1 MVRARKMGGHL
12 NGDAGWFLIGA
23 LAAAAALGVL
33 VTPAKASEN
42 GKLQPVAGESA
53 EVLEDAA
60 PLEDPLQL
68 VVSLGEQRIDV
79 YRGTTLVESSKISSG
94 KSGYSTPTGIFS
106 ILEKRR
112 RHFSNL
118 YDDAPMP
125 YMQRITWSGVA
136 LHQGYVPNYPA
147 SHGCIRLPGDFA
159 PRLFGMT
166 ERGAHVLVMRD
177 GAAPKEIVHGSLLQS
192 FVPEAT
198 VASLDANTIGNDPA
212 LRGAIE
218 SDAVETSALPRKT
231 VKYSGKP
238 LRILVTRASER
249 ARIRD
254 MQRILHRLGYA
265 SGPVDGVFGRKTRAA
280 LETFQEGARLPVTGV
295 ASDLVLKRL
304 YAAAGEDGPANGRVY
319 VRQNF
324 REIHSAPVRLKAPD
338 EAIGTHIFTALNF
351 EDGDRETRWM
361 VVSADER
368 SDILPEEA
376 LDRVEWPEK
385 VRAYL
390 EERLTPGSSLIVTDR
405 GFQRH
410 SGLGTD
416 FIVTTR

>member
-1 MVRARKMGGHL
+1 MVRARKTDSRP
-12 NGDAGWFLIGA
+12 NGDTGWLLPGA
-23 LAAAAALGVL
+23 LAFAAALGL
-33 VTPAKASEN
+33 LALPASANES
-42 GKLQPVAGESA
+42 GKLQPVAGDSPEISEEA
-53 EVLEDAA
+53 TS
-60 PLEDPLQL
+60 LEDPLQL
-68 VVSLGEQRIDV
+68 VVSLAKQRIDV
-79 YRGTTLVESSKISSG
+79 YRGMTLVESSKISSG

-136 LHQGYVPNYPA
+136 LHQGYVPSYPA
-147 SHGCIRLPGDFA
+147 SHGCVRLPRDFA

-166 ERGAHVLVMRD
+166 ERGTHVLVMRD
-177 GAAPKEIVHGSLLQS
+177 GAVPREIVHGSLLQP

-198 VASLDANTIGNDPA
+198 VASLDVNTIGSDPA
-212 LRGAIE
+212 LRGTIE
-218 SDAVETSALPRKT
+218 SDAVETPALPK
-231 VKYSGKP
+231 KPAGYSDKP
-238 LRILVTRASER
+238 LRILVTRTSER

-265 SGPVDGVFGRKTRAA
+265 PGPIDGVFGRRTRAA
-280 LETFQEGARLPVTGV
+280 LETFQEGADLPVTGA
-295 ASDLVLKRL
+295 ASDLVLRRL
-304 YAAAGEDGPANGRVY
+304 YADAGEDGPANGRVH
-319 VRQNF
+319 VRQKF
-324 REIHSAPVRLKAPD
+324 REIYSAPVHLKAPD

-361 VVSADER
+361 VISADER

-385 VRAYL
+385 VRSYL